1 MNSLPY
7 IPLDEEFSLNIGILA
22 IILENLS
29 KNRNGNAVL
38 DIDKAQ
44 FFMYLMKNPAKIEK
58 VMLFLGKKIP
68 VIDEKETHTIKS
80 LSNNVDILFDNK
92 KIKTILKTMA
102 IRGLLDVERYEE
114 KSYLKLSGTGEDFA
128 RSLNGDFFVSIRNY
142 SESLDSLKSLPSS
155 KLYKILNEV
164 FMEAE

>member
-1 MNSLPY
+1 MSSLPY

-68 VIDEKETHTIKS
+68 IIDEKETRTIKS

-102 IRGLLDVERYEE
+102 IRGLLVVERDAE
-114 KSYLKLSGTGEDFA
+114 KSYLKLSEAGEGFA
-128 RSLNGDFFVSIRNY
+128 ASLNGDFFVSIRNY
-142 SESLDSLKSLPSS
+142 SESLSSLKSLSSS

-164 FMEAE
+164 FKEAE